1 MYCGTMISALT
12 FGTVALLT
20 LSSAFAY
27 DGFKSEFF
35 LLSVSCYCCDIS
47 LPLKFFNIFFILL
60 FFWNRKIKFHC

>member
-27 DGFKSEFF
+27 DGFNSEFF
-35 LLSVSCYCCDIS
+35 YYLLAVIVV
-47 LPLKFFNIFFILL
+47 IFPC
-60 FFWNRKIKFHC
+60 R